1 MRTSESTSA
10 EMCALDASV
19 ERDWEELAARLG
31 APPFLRPGWFAA
43 FAPAFGLAEL
53 RVACVRRG
61 RTLVAAL
68 PLVASR
74 GALTGPVNWHTP
86 AYGAVAKD
94 DEAAAALAEH
104 LLRSRARRLD
114 LSFLMPGDPLGVAL
128 SAAAAAARRPVLERV
143 VRRSPYID
151 LAGSW
156 EEFEAALSRRRRA
169 NIRRR
174 WRRLEERGEVTVELV
189 DGTERLDAPLA
200 EAYGIEAAGWK
211 GEGGTAIASEPETE
225 SFYGALARWA
235 AERGWLRIWFLRLDG
250 RAIAFAYCLVQ
261 GGVLYGLKVG
271 FEPDARPFAPGT
283 LLTREMLV
291 AAFADGLDRYELLGQ
306 PDPYKLDWTDDIHD
320 LTRLQVFAR
329 SPSGLA
335 SLATWKHGRPLIQR
349 ARGAVR
355 SEALRRRLRPTR

>member
-1 MRTSESTSA
+1 
-10 EMCALDASV
+10 V
-19 ERDWEELAARLG
+19 
-31 APPFLRPGWFAA
+31 
-43 FAPAFGLAEL
+43 
-53 RVACVRRG
+53 
-61 RTLVAAL
+61 
-68 PLVASR
+68 
-74 GALTGPVNWHTP
+74 
-86 AYGAVAKD
+86 
-94 DEAAAALAEH
+94 
-104 LLRSRARRLD
+104 
-114 LSFLMPGDPLGVAL
+114 
-128 SAAAAAARRPVLERV
+128 AAAARRPVLERV

-189 DGTERLDAPLA
+189 DGTERLDAVLA

-211 GEGGTAIASEPETE
+211 GEGGTAIASEHETE

-235 AERGWLRIWFLRLDG
+235 SERGWLRIWFLRLDG
-250 RAIAFAYCLVQ
+250 RALAFAYCLVQ

-291 AAFADGLDRYELLGQ
+291 SAFADGLDRYELLGQ

-335 SLATWKHGRPLIQR
+335 SHATWKHGRPLIQR
-349 ARGAVR
+349 AGGAVR
-355 SEALRRRLRPTR
+355 SEALRRRLRLTR